1 MNKHELNAYDNALK
15 DFNPFYGIDFPI
27 TSTKLCEIIND
38 LREQYN
44 EKAVTLRHDHF
55 MEKVKEFDF
64 RAPNFRVSESK
75 YKTEGNNKDYKQYL
89 LCKNSCRVLASS
101 ESKTINKLIMVYLA
115 QLEAIFEKAKESKV
129 TAFDNKLAKHGITWR
144 EACSVVGITHSG
156 LALKYMIKAGHFK
169 RSPFDG
175 SLSVSP
181 ALIKAG
187 QFKYVQTQGRNKE
200 GFRVLKKGFETLEK
214 SVENINW
221 KCLQFSEDKRHQ
233 AQYKAILEAKQRK
246 EVAQ

>member
-27 TSTKLCEIIND
+27 TSVKLCEIING
-38 LREQYN
+38 LREQHN
-44 EKAVTLRHDHF
+44 EKVIELKHYDLMKKAREFSEQVNAGNFSLVETLYKDAKG
-55 MEKVKEFDF
+55 EK
-64 RAPNFRVSESK
+64 RS
-75 YKTEGNNKDYKQYL
+75 QYL
-89 LCKNSCRVLASS
+89 LGKTECRSLAAT
-101 ESKTINKLIMVYLA
+101 ESKSVCHMLMVYLA

-129 TAFDNKLAKHGITWR
+129 TAFDNKLTKHGITWR

-169 RSPFDG
+169 RSPFDD

-187 QFKYVQTQGRNKE
+187 MFKYVQTQGRNKE
-200 GFRVLKKGFETLEK
+200 GFRVLKKGFEMLEK

-221 KCLQFSEDKRHQ
+221 KCLQFSEDKRHH
-233 AQYKAILEAKQRK
+233 AQYKAIFEAKLIK
-246 EVAQ
+246 C